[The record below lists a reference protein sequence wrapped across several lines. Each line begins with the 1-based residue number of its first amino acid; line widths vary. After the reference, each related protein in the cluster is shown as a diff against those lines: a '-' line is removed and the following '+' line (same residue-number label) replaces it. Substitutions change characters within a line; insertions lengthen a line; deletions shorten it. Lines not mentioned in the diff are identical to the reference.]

1 MLVTSIH
8 SHHRSP
14 PVTSSRHALRSSIG
28 FLACFFYTQM
38 GLSRNGIPPNSTASS
53 QFPLRQLTIF
63 EVHLRKRT
71 RINCWFYIV
80 HQNPTEISHKSITY
94 AITWWVSPLLP
105 LRSWIPPQD
114 NSAKAIVGY
123 RIYRDDGNGGAIDSQ
138 LALTDEN
145 TFSYTDSG
153 LVTGNVYYY
162 RWGDG
167 MNTDGDPGKIQGK
180 KGKNSVINIYRFDGD
195 FPIFHHFTSRFSM
208 IFHLSYLLETHHHFP
223 G

>member
-1 MLVTSIH
+1 
-8 SHHRSP
+8 
-14 PVTSSRHALRSSIG
+14 
-28 FLACFFYTQM
+28 
-38 GLSRNGIPPNSTASS
+38 
-53 QFPLRQLTIF
+53 
-63 EVHLRKRT
+63 
-71 RINCWFYIV
+71 
-80 HQNPTEISHKSITY
+80 
-94 AITWWVSPLLP
+94 LP